1 MNTDVR
7 KTLKNIAL
15 VSVCSFVF
23 AFSMVPLYNIACEK
37 IFGIK
42 MEKGPTGEETLAG
55 AVVNKERKIT
65 VQFDG
70 TVNSKLPWEFQPTQ
84 LSMEVVPGKMYD
96 THYVARNKAT
106 YAVVG
111 NAAPSVAPIS
121 ASSFFNKTECFCFT
135 EQLLQAGEQ
144 RDMPVR
150 FIVNPNLPDDV
161 HTLTLSYT
169 FFINDKATASANQP
183 GAAVAAALPALSQ
196 P

>member
-1 MNTDVR
+1 MTPDVR

-15 VSVCSFVF
+15 ISVCAFVF

-55 AVVNKERKIT
+55 TKINKERKIT
-65 VQFDG
+65 VEFDG
-70 TVNSKLPWEFQPTQ
+70 TVNSKLPWSFQPSQ
-84 LSMEVVPGKMYD
+84 LTMEVIPGKMYD
-96 THYVARNKAT
+96 THYVAKNNAL

-135 EQLLQAGEQ
+135 EQLLKAGEQ

-150 FIVNPNLPDDV
+150 FVINPNLPEDV
-161 HTLTLSYT
+161 HTITLSYT
-169 FFINDKATASANQP
+169 FFINDKATALLKAPSSSLTARSAP
-183 GAAVAAALPALSQ
+183 
-196 P
+196 

>member
-1 MNTDVR
+1 MQTNVQ

-42 MEKGPTGEETLAG
+42 MEKGPTGEETIAG
-55 AVVNKERKIT
+55 ATINKERKIT
-65 VQFDG
+65 VEFDG
-70 TVNSKLPWEFQPTQ
+70 TVNSKLPWDFQPSQ
-84 LSMEVVPGKMYD
+84 LTMEVVPGKMYD
-96 THYVARNKAT
+96 ARYVARNKAS

-121 ASSFFNKTECFCFT
+121 ASSYFNKTECFCFT

-144 RDMPVR
+144 REMPVR
-150 FIVNPNLPDDV
+150 FVVNPNLPDDV
-161 HTLTLSYT
+161 HTITLSYT
-169 FFINDKATASANQP
+169 FFINDKATALAKASSPTLTARSAP
-183 GAAVAAALPALSQ
+183 
-196 P
+196 

>member
-1 MNTDVR
+1 MNADIR
-7 KTLKNIAL
+7 KTLKKILL
-15 VSVCSFVF
+15 VSAGSFVF

-42 MEKGPTGEETLAG
+42 MEKGPSGERVLA
-55 AVVNKERKIT
+55 NTKINEQRKVI

-70 TVNSKLPWEFQPTQ
+70 TVNSKLPWDFKPVQ

-96 THYVARNKAT
+96 ANYIAKNRAD

-111 NAAPSVAPIS
+111 NAAPSVAPMS

-135 EQLLQAGEQ
+135 EQLLKPGEQ

-161 HTLTLSYT
+161 HTITLSYT
-169 FFINDKATASANQP
+169 FFINDKATAQAKNSNTALTAR
-183 GAAVAAALPALSQ
+183 AAP
-196 P
+196 